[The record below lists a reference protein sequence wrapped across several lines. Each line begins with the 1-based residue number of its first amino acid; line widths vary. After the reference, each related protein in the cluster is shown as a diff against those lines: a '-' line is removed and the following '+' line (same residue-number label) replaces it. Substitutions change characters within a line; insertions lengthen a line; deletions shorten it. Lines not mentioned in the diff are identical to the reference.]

1 MSLELRHLRAL
12 AAVVDAGT
20 FTDAAI
26 SLQCSQA
33 AVSRAI
39 LALETQLGA
48 QLLSRSTRHVALTPL
63 GERVLTRARRVLL
76 EVSLISEEANEAT
89 RELRVG
95 YAWSTLGSHTSAVQR
110 GWRAEHPESH
120 LVFRQSNTATAGL
133 LDGEVELAV
142 VRTAP
147 RDPRIETVRLGEERR
162 VAVLAK
168 DDPLARKR
176 TLALDDFAGKTM
188 AVDARTGTTVGS
200 LWPADRSPVFIP
212 TSSLDEWLT
221 LIADGDV
228 YGVTSE
234 ARAGRRARATH
245 RRRLRRS
252 PATHEVSAGPVR
264 RDGCANYFAAEAGET
279 VVTGASSSSS
289 AIHRSSS
296 ARKVCQRA

>member
-26 SLQCSQA
+26 ELQCSQA

-39 LALETQLGA
+39 LALETELGA

-63 GERVLTRARRVLL
+63 GERILTRARRVLL
-76 EVSLISEEANEAT
+76 EVGLIEDEVTEAS

-95 YAWSTLGSHTSAVQR
+95 YAWSTLGAHTSAVQR
-110 GWRAEHPESH
+110 RWRAEHPESH

-142 VRTAP
+142 LRTMP
-147 RDPRIETVRLGEERR
+147 RDSRIETVVVGEERR
-162 VAVLAK
+162 VGVVAR
-168 DDPLARKR
+168 DDRLARRR

-200 LWPADRSPVFIP
+200 LWPQERSPRFIP
-212 TSSLDEWLT
+212 TTSLDEWLT

-234 ARAGRRARATH
+234 ATAAQHPRPGIVYKLLRDAPVIEV
-245 RRRLRRS
+245 RLAWWRG
-252 PATHEVSAGPVR
+252 AKPV
-264 RDGCANYFAAEAGET
+264 NAEAL
-279 VVTGASSSSS
+279 
-289 AIHRSSS
+289 
-296 ARKVCQRA
+296 ARLIGDAYDEAPQLTR

>member
-1 MSLELRHLRAL
+1 MNLELRHLRAL
-12 AAVVDAGT
+12 AAVVDTGT

-26 SLQCSQA
+26 ELQCSQA

-63 GERVLTRARRVLL
+63 GERILTRARRVLL
-76 EVSLISEEANEAT
+76 EVSLIGEEVSEAT

-95 YAWSTLGSHTSAVQR
+95 YAWSTLGAHTSAVQR
-110 GWRAEHPESH
+110 RWRAEHPESH

-142 VRTAP
+142 FRTVP
-147 RDPRIETVRLGEERR
+147 RDPRIEAVRLGDERR
-162 VAVLAK
+162 VATLAK
-168 DDPLARKR
+168 DDPLARR
-176 TLALDDFAGKTM
+176 RSLALDDFAGKTM

-200 LWPADRSPVFIP
+200 LWAAERSPVFIQ
-212 TSSLDEWLT
+212 TGSLDEWLT

-234 ARAGRRARATH
+234 ATAAQHPRPGIVYRPLRDAPAIEVRLAWWRGAKPAKADELAR
-245 RRRLRRS
+245 LIRS
-252 PATHEVSAGPVR
+252 AY
-264 RDGCANYFAAEAGET
+264 DEAPQL
-279 VVTGASSSSS
+279 TG
-289 AIHRSSS
+289 
-296 ARKVCQRA
+296 

>member
-1 MSLELRHLRAL
+1 MSLELRHLSAL

-26 SLQCSQA
+26 QLQCSQA

-63 GERVLTRARRVLL
+63 GERILTRARRVLL
-76 EVSLISEEANEAT
+76 EVSLIGDEANEST

-95 YAWSTLGSHTSAVQR
+95 YAWSTLGGHTSAVQR
-110 GWRAEHPESH
+110 SWRAAHPESH

-133 LDGEVELAV
+133 LDGEIELAV
-142 VRTAP
+142 FRTAP

-162 VAVLAK
+162 VATLAK

-212 TSSLDEWLT
+212 TSTLDEWLT

-234 ARAGRRARATH
+234 ATAAQHPRPGIVYRPLRDAPAIEVRLAWWRGARPALADELAHLIRAAY
-245 RRRLRRS
+245 
-252 PATHEVSAGPVR
+252 
-264 RDGCANYFAAEAGET
+264 DEAPQLT
-279 VVTGASSSSS
+279 
-289 AIHRSSS
+289 R
-296 ARKVCQRA
+296 

>member
-1 MSLELRHLRAL
+1 MRDTRELYAWRMSLELRHLRAL

-26 SLQCSQA
+26 ELQCSQA

-63 GERVLTRARRVLL
+63 GERILTRARRVLL
-76 EVSLISEEANEAT
+76 EVSLISDEANEAT

-95 YAWSTLGSHTSAVQR
+95 YAWSTLGAHTSSVQR
-110 GWRAEHPESH
+110 SWRASHPESH

-133 LDGEVELAV
+133 IDGEVELAV
-142 VRTAP
+142 FRTAP
-147 RDPRIETVRLGEERR
+147 RDPRIETVRLGNERR

-168 DDPLARKR
+168 SDPLARR
-176 TLALDDFAGKTM
+176 RILALDDFAGKTM

-212 TSSLDEWLT
+212 TGSLDEWLT

-234 ARAGRRARATH
+234 ATAAQHPRPGIVYRPLRDAPAIEVRLAWWRGAKPAMADALAHLIAATY
-245 RRRLRRS
+245 
-252 PATHEVSAGPVR
+252 
-264 RDGCANYFAAEAGET
+264 DET
-279 VVTGASSSSS
+279 PQLTG
-289 AIHRSSS
+289 
-296 ARKVCQRA
+296 

>member
-1 MSLELRHLRAL
+1 MRDTRELYAGRMSLEIRHLRAL
-12 AAVVDAGT
+12 AAVVDTGT

-26 SLQCSQA
+26 ELHCSQA

-39 LALETQLGA
+39 LSLETQLGA

-76 EVSLISEEANEAT
+76 EVRLISDEVAETT

-95 YAWSTLGSHTSAVQR
+95 YAWSTLGAHTGAVQR
-110 GWRAEHPESH
+110 TWRAQHPESH

-142 VRTAP
+142 FRTVP

-162 VAVLAK
+162 VAVLAN
-168 DDPLARKR
+168 DDPLARR
-176 TLALDDFAGKTM
+176 RALLLDDFAGRTM

-200 LWPADRSPVFIP
+200 LWPAERAPIFIP

-221 LIADGDV
+221 LIADGGV

-234 ARAGRRARATH
+234 ATAAQHPRPGIAYRPLRDAPTIEV
-245 RRRLRRS
+245 RLAWWRGAK
-252 PATHEVSAGPVR
+252 PAMADALAQVII
-264 RDGCANYFAAEAGET
+264 AAYDEAPQLT
-279 VVTGASSSSS
+279 
-289 AIHRSSS
+289 R
-296 ARKVCQRA
+296 